1 MGSTFTKK
9 AQMMLG
15 RFVRR
20 FLKKYPDTKKEEIA
34 KSAVEAFEQN
44 GIQYPTFE
52 EFEEA
57 VRKGKPC
64 KLD

>member
-1 MGSTFTKK
+1 MSSTFTRK

-15 RFVRR
+15 RFVLR
-20 FLKKYPDTKKEEIA
+20 FLKKHPEVKKEDIA
-34 KSAVEAFEQN
+34 ESAVEAFERS

>member
-1 MGSTFTKK
+1 MSATWTRKG
-9 AQMMLG
+9 QMILG
-15 RFVRR
+15 RFVQR

-34 KSAVEAFEQN
+34 KSAVEAFERS